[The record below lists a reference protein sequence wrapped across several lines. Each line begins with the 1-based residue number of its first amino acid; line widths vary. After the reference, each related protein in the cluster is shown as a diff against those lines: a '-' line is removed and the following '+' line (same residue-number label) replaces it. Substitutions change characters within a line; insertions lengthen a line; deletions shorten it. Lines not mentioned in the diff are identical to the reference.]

1 LEGYLAQGLSLER
14 IGEFV
19 GRDASTVS
27 YWVRKFGLRA
37 VHAER
42 VAPRGGLERRV
53 LERFVERG
61 LSMRAMSRELHVSLG
76 TVQHWMRRYDL
87 KSTAY
92 VRSAHDIRKPSE
104 IARVCT
110 RHGTTAFVLTSPGQY
125 RCKRCRSEHV
135 SARRRR
141 VKQVLVEEAGGRC
154 ALCGYDRCIRALHFH
169 HVDPSTK
176 SFTVSH
182 GGVTAS
188 IARARE
194 EAAKC
199 ILLCSNCHA
208 EVESK
213 RVEVALPEA
222 S

>member
-1 LEGYLAQGLSLER
+1 M
-14 IGEFV
+14 
-19 GRDASTVS
+19 D
-27 YWVRKFGLRA
+27 
-37 VHAER
+37 
-42 VAPRGGLERRV
+42 
-53 LERFVERG
+53 
-61 LSMRAMSRELHVSLG
+61 
-76 TVQHWMRRYDL
+76 
-87 KSTAY
+87 
-92 VRSAHDIRKPSE
+92 
-104 IARVCT
+104 
-110 RHGTTAFVLTSPGQY
+110 
-125 RCKRCRSEHV
+125 
-135 SARRRR
+135 
-141 VKQVLVEEAGGRC
+141 EAGVSC

-188 IARARE
+188 IARARG

>member
-1 LEGYLAQGLSLER
+1 
-14 IGEFV
+14 
-19 GRDASTVS
+19 
-27 YWVRKFGLRA
+27 
-37 VHAER
+37 
-42 VAPRGGLERRV
+42 
-53 LERFVERG
+53 
-61 LSMRAMSRELHVSLG
+61 M
-76 TVQHWMRRYDL
+76 
-87 KSTAY
+87 
-92 VRSAHDIRKPSE
+92 
-104 IARVCT
+104 
-110 RHGTTAFVLTSPGQY
+110 
-125 RCKRCRSEHV
+125 

-154 ALCGYDRCIRALHFH
+154 ALCGHDRCIRALHFH

-188 IARARE
+188 IARARG

>member
-1 LEGYLAQGLSLER
+1 M
-14 IGEFV
+14 
-19 GRDASTVS
+19 
-27 YWVRKFGLRA
+27 
-37 VHAER
+37 HAER
-42 VAPRGGLERRV
+42 AAPKGGLER
-53 LERFVERG
+53 LVERG
-61 LSMRAMSRELHVSLG
+61 LSMRAMARELDVSLS
-76 TVQHWMRRYDL
+76 TVRHWMRRYEL
-87 KSTAY
+87 RSTAY
-92 VRSAHDIRKPSE
+92 VRSADDIRKSFE
-104 IARVCT
+104 IERVCK
-110 RHGTTAFVLTSPGQY
+110 RHGATVFVLTSPGQY

-141 VKQVLVEEAGGRC
+141 VKQVLVEEAGGGC

-188 IARARE
+188 LARARE

-208 EVESK
+208 EVES
-213 RVEVALPEA
+213 RPVEATPPPRLLTTPRGGFEPPRTH
-222 S
+222 